1 MRAPVKCLA
10 EILFT
15 PEQPPLWS
23 RQAEQAEYVRLL
35 GFGSGAGPSNPQ
47 HQPICTKYAGL
58 FICSL
63 TGACPSILLGCL
75 DKSKSAPVKNEFGL
89 PPKRR
94 RRSRNRC
101 CENPE
106 AAASFQSPDF

>member
-1 MRAPVKCLA
+1 MQVWLSVVLL
-10 EILFT
+10 EL
-15 PEQPPLWS
+15 
-23 RQAEQAEYVRLL
+23 VR
-35 GFGSGAGPSNPQ
+35 
-47 HQPICTKYAGL
+47 
-58 FICSL
+58 
-63 TGACPSILLGCL
+63 SILLGCF

-106 AAASFQSPDF
+106 AAASFQSPDLPTTGPALSPQIGRGLSSFPKGWGLSTLWYREVPVIS